1 MGTLAS
7 CPLRERRLSK
17 YDSMRDFTK
26 SPEPPGKVAGSAD
39 GRNRFLV
46 QRHRARRLHYDL
58 RFEVDGVL
66 VSWAVPK
73 GPSLDPARKSLAVKV
88 EDHPYAYGWFEG
100 IIPSGYGM
108 GDVVLWDDGW
118 WEPDP
123 EYPDEP
129 PAAKAI
135 DGGEFKFVLVGRKL
149 RGRFLLVRTGKQ
161 RWRRRPMVAD
171 AQEGRRGGAGV
182 GPGGLSRNPSL
193 SARTNERHRRRR
205 PGRWSA
211 ATKQELA
218 ALRKLPS
225 AKGLGGAQK
234 SRRLAR
240 RQHHPADHQP
250 RQGAD
255 AGSWEGPKPITKRE
269 IIAYYA
275 TVAPW
280 MTMAL
285 AGHPINLNRF
295 PDGIDSAKGGFYH
308 KAVPAHAPL
317 WVRRWPNPRASTG
330 ETREYLLIDGAPAL
344 VWAANFAGFEIH
356 PWTSTA
362 ASPDEPSYALVDID
376 PGTETTWDDTLTIAR
391 LYRVALDKLGLV
403 ARPKVTGKRGIQ
415 IYIPIKAG
423 YSFTETSEFVETLSR
438 TVGGVVRELVSWKWQ
453 KNARGGKARLDY
465 TQNQVNKTLVAAY
478 SIRPAPG
485 APVSVPLEWDELDD
499 PEAPVRPLD
508 DPRRAQT
515 TGNRRR
521 PVRCPDRRGSDA
533 AVAVTSDTDRE
544 YWC

>member
-1 MGTLAS
+1 
-7 CPLRERRLSK
+7 
-17 YDSMRDFTK
+17 MRDFTK
-26 SPEPPGKVAGSAD
+26 TPEPPGKVEGSAD

-66 VSWAVPK
+66 ISWAVPR
-73 GPSLDPARKSLAVKV
+73 GPSLDPKRKSLAVKV

-100 IIPSGYGM
+100 IIPSGYGK

-129 PAAKAI
+129 DAATAI
-135 DGGEFKFVLVGRKL
+135 ERGEFKFVLIGRKL
-149 RGRFLLVRTGKQ
+149 RGRFLLVRTSRKPGEDDDQWLLMHKQ
-161 RWRRRPMVAD
+161 DEAAV
-171 AQEGRRGGAGV
+171 
-182 GPGGLSRNPSL
+182 PGWDPEDHPHSVF
-193 SARTNERHRRRR
+193 SARTNEDIADGR
-205 PGRWSA
+205 PGRWAPASSA
-211 ATKQELA
+211 ELA
-218 ALRKLPS
+218 RLRKLPA
-225 AKGLGGAQK
+225 AKAEWSIGGITQQITNLDK
-234 SRRLAR
+234 VMM
-240 RQHHPADHQP
+240 PP
-250 RQGAD
+250 RDRG
-255 AGSWEGPKPITKRE
+255 KPITKRDL
-269 IIAYYA
+269 IAYYA

-280 MTMAL
+280 MTMGL

-295 PDGIDSAKGGFYH
+295 PDGIGGAKGGFYH
-308 KAVPAHAPL
+308 KAVPAHAPA

-344 VWAANFAGFEIH
+344 VWVANFAGFEIH

-391 LYRVALDKLGLV
+391 LYRVALDKLDLV

-415 IYIPIKAG
+415 IYIPIKPG
-423 YSFTETSEFVETLSR
+423 YSFSETSAFVEALSR
-438 TVGGVVRELVSWKWQ
+438 TVGGVVRELVSWKWH
-453 KNARGGKARLDY
+453 KSARGGKARLDY

-478 SIRPAPG
+478 SVRPSPG

-499 PEAPVRPLD
+499 RKL
-508 DPRRAQT
+508 R
-515 TGNRRR
+515 
-521 PVRCPDRRGSDA
+521 PDRWTIRDVLKRLETVGDPFDA
-533 AVAVTSDTDRE
+533 LVGEDQALPLL
-544 YWC
+544 

>member
-1 MGTLAS
+1 VAAERKLA
-7 CPLRERRLSK
+7 K
-17 YDSMRDFTK
+17 YDSMRDFSKT
-26 SPEPPGKVAGSAD
+26 PEPPGRVAGSAD

-66 VSWAVPK
+66 VSWAVPR
-73 GPSLDPARKSLAVKV
+73 GPSLDPTRKSLAVKV

-100 IIPSGYGM
+100 IIPSGYGQ

-129 PAAKAI
+129 DAATAI
-135 DGGEFKFVLVGRKL
+135 AGGEFKFVLIGRKL
-149 RGRFLLVRTGKQ
+149 RGRFLLVRTGGRSRDRSDDEWLLMHKKDD
-161 RWRRRPMVAD
+161 D
-171 AQEGRRGGAGV
+171 AV
-182 GPGGLSRNPSL
+182 PGWDPEDHPVSVLSS
-193 SARTNERHRRRR
+193 RTNEDIAAGR
-205 PGRWSA
+205 PGRWQA
-211 ATKQELA
+211 ATRAELSS
-218 ALRKLPS
+218 LRKLPA
-225 AKGLGGAQK
+225 AKADWTVGGVTQQITNLDKVLIPGRGQA
-234 SRRLAR
+234 
-240 RQHHPADHQP
+240 
-250 RQGAD
+250 
-255 AGSWEGPKPITKRE
+255 KPITKRE

-280 MTMAL
+280 MTMGL
-285 AGHPINLNRF
+285 SGRPVNLNRF

-308 KAVPAHAPL
+308 KAVPEHAPA

-330 ETREYLLIDGAPAL
+330 ETREYLMIDGAPAL
-344 VWAANFAGFEIH
+344 VWTANFAGFEIH

-376 PGTETTWDDTLTIAR
+376 PGTETIWEDTLTIAR
-391 LYRVALDKLGLV
+391 LYRVALDKLDLV

-415 IYIPIKAG
+415 IYIPVKAG
-423 YSFTETSEFVETLSR
+423 YTFKETSTFVEALSR

-453 KNARGGKARLDY
+453 KSARGGKARLDY

-485 APVSVPLEWDELDD
+485 APVSVPLDWDELDD
-499 PEAPVRPLD
+499 RKL
-508 DPRRAQT
+508 R
-515 TGNRRR
+515 
-521 PVRCPDRRGSDA
+521 PDRWTIRDVVKRLETVGDPFDA
-533 AVAVTSDTDRE
+533 LIGQDQALPLL
-544 YWC
+544 

>member
-1 MGTLAS
+1 VAGA
-7 CPLRERRLSK
+7 ERRLAK

-26 SPEPPGKVAGSAD
+26 SPEPPGRVAGSAD
-39 GRNRFLV
+39 GGQRFLV

-66 VSWAVPK
+66 ISWAVPK
-73 GPSLDPARKSLAVKV
+73 GPNLDPARKSLAVKV

-135 DGGEFKFVLVGRKL
+135 AGGEFKFVLIGRKL
-149 RGRFLLVRTGKQ
+149 RGRFLLVRTGKPGENDDQ
-161 RWRRRPMVAD
+161 WLLMHKKGD
-171 AQEGRRGGAGV
+171 AAVPKWDPEDLPHSV
-182 GPGGLSRNPSL
+182 L
-193 SARTNERHRRRR
+193 SARTNEDIAKGR
-205 PGRWSA
+205 PGRWPA
-211 ATKQELA
+211 ATNDELA

-225 AKGLGGAQK
+225 TK
-234 SRRLAR
+234 
-240 RQHHPADHQP
+240 ADWTVGNITQQITNLDKVLMP
-250 RQGAD
+250 GRGKA
-255 AGSWEGPKPITKRE
+255 KPITKRE

-285 AGHPINLNRF
+285 AARPVNLNRF

-308 KAVPAHAPL
+308 KAVPAHAPR

-330 ETREYLLIDGAPAL
+330 ETREYLMVDGAPAL

-362 ASPDEPSYALVDID
+362 ASPDEPSFALIDID

-391 LYRVALDKLGLV
+391 LYRVALDKLDLV

-415 IYIPIKAG
+415 IYIPVKAG
-423 YSFTETSEFVETLSR
+423 YSFRDTSDFVEALSR
-438 TVGGVVRELVSWKWQ
+438 TVGGVVRELVSWRWQ

-499 PEAPVRPLD
+499 PKLRSDRWTIRDVLKRLETVG
-508 DPRRAQT
+508 DPFDALIGEEQT
-515 TGNRRR
+515 L
-521 PVRCPDRRGSDA
+521 P
-533 AVAVTSDTDRE
+533 E
-544 YWC
+544 L

>member
-1 MGTLAS
+1 
-7 CPLRERRLSK
+7 
-17 YDSMRDFTK
+17 MRDFAK
-26 SPEPPGKVAGSAD
+26 SPEPPGHVAGSAD

-66 VSWAVPK
+66 ISWAVPK

-88 EDHPYAYGWFEG
+88 EDHPFAYGWFEG

-135 DGGEFKFVLVGRKL
+135 E
-149 RGRFLLVRTGKQ
+149 
-161 RWRRRPMVAD
+161 RWRVQVRAHRAQAARPLPARAHGQAGRERRPVAAD
-171 AQEGRRGGAGV
+171 AQEGRRGGAELGS
-182 GPGGLSRNPSL
+182 GGLPQSVL
-193 SARTNERHRRRR
+193 SARTNEDIAEGR
-205 PGRWSA
+205 PGRWPA
-211 ATKQELA
+211 ATDGELA

-225 AKGLGGAQK
+225 AK
-234 SRRLAR
+234 
-240 RQHHPADHQP
+240 ADWTV
-250 RQGAD
+250 
-255 AGSWEGPKPITKRE
+255 GSITQQITNLDKVLIPGRGKAKPITKRD

-285 AGHPINLNRF
+285 AGRPVNLNRF

-330 ETREYLLIDGAPAL
+330 ETREYLMIDGAPAL

-391 LYRVALDKLGLV
+391 LYRVALDKLDLV

-415 IYIPIKAG
+415 IYIPVKAG
-423 YSFTETSEFVETLSR
+423 YSFSETSDFVEALSR

-453 KNARGGKARLDY
+453 KNARGGMARLDY

-499 PEAPVRPLD
+499 PKLRSDRWTIRDVLKRLETVG
-508 DPRRAQT
+508 DPFDALIGQDQT
-515 TGNRRR
+515 L
-521 PVRCPDRRGSDA
+521 PA
-533 AVAVTSDTDRE
+533 L
-544 YWC
+544 

>member
-1 MGTLAS
+1 VAA
-7 CPLRERRLSK
+7 ERRLAK
-17 YDSMRDFTK
+17 YDSMRDFSAT
-26 SPEPPGKVAGSAD
+26 PEPPGHVAGSAD

-66 VSWAVPK
+66 VSWAVPR
-73 GPSLDPARKSLAVKV
+73 GPSLDPKRKSLAVKV

-100 IIPSGYGM
+100 IIPSGYGQ

-129 PAAKAI
+129 KAATAI
-135 DGGEFKFVLVGRKL
+135 ENGEFKFVLIGRKL
-149 RGRFLLVRTGKQ
+149 RGRWLLVRTSKPGEPDDQWLLMHKQ
-161 RWRRRPMVAD
+161 D
-171 AQEGRRGGAGV
+171 AAAV
-182 GPGGLSRNPSL
+182 PGWDPEDHPQSVI
-193 SARTNERHRRRR
+193 SARTNEDVAGGR
-205 PGRWSA
+205 PGRWPA
-211 ATKQELA
+211 ATAAELA
-218 ALRKLPS
+218 ELRRLPQAS
-225 AKGLGGAQK
+225 GLGGAQK
-234 SRRLAR
+234 SASNWTVGGITQQITNLDKVMMPGRGRA
-240 RQHHPADHQP
+240 
-250 RQGAD
+250 
-255 AGSWEGPKPITKRE
+255 KPITKRDL
-269 IIAYYA
+269 IAYYA

-280 MTMAL
+280 MTTSL

-295 PDGIDSAKGGFYH
+295 PDGIEGAKGGFYH

-317 WVRRWPNPRASTG
+317 WIRRWPNPRASTG

-344 VWAANFAGFEIH
+344 VWVANFAGFEIH

-376 PGTETTWDDTLTIAR
+376 PGTETTWDEVLTIAR
-391 LYRVALDKLGLV
+391 LYRVALDKLDLV

-423 YSFTETSEFVETLSR
+423 YSFKETSAFVETLSR
-438 TVGGVVRELVSWKWQ
+438 TVGGVVRELVSWKWH
-453 KNARGGKARLDY
+453 KSARGGKARLDY

-478 SIRPAPG
+478 SVRPAPG

-499 PEAPVRPLD
+499 KKLR
-508 DPRRAQT
+508 
-515 TGNRRR
+515 
-521 PVRCPDRRGSDA
+521 PDRWTIRDVLKRLETVGDPFDA
-533 AVAVTSDTDRE
+533 LVGHDQSLPLL
-544 YWC
+544 

>member
-1 MGTLAS
+1 MSAA
-7 CPLRERRLSK
+7 ERRLSK

-26 SPEPPGKVAGSAD
+26 SPEPPGQVAGSAD

-58 RFEVDGVL
+58 RFEIDGVL
-66 VSWAVPK
+66 VSWAVPR

-129 PAAKAI
+129 PAATAI
-135 DGGEFKFVLVGRKL
+135 ERGEFKFVLIGRKL
-149 RGRFLLVRTGKQ
+149 GGRFLLVRTAKPGTDDDQWLLMHKK
-161 RWRRRPMVAD
+161 D
-171 AQEGRRGGAGV
+171 AAAVSGWDPEDYPRSV
-182 GPGGLSRNPSL
+182 V
-193 SARTNERHRRRR
+193 SARTNVDIAEGR

-211 ATKQELA
+211 ATAAELA
-218 ALRKLPS
+218 ALRKLPA
-225 AKGLGGAQK
+225 AK
-234 SRRLAR
+234 S
-240 RQHHPADHQP
+240 DWTV
-250 RQGAD
+250 
-255 AGSWEGPKPITKRE
+255 AGVTQQITNLDKILIPGRGKAKPISKRE

-280 MTMAL
+280 MTMGL
-285 AGHPINLNRF
+285 AGHPVNLNRF
-295 PDGIDSAKGGFYH
+295 PDGVDSAKGGFYH

-362 ASPDEPSYALVDID
+362 ASPDEPSFALVDID

-415 IYIPIKAG
+415 IYIPVKPG
-423 YSFTETSEFVETLSR
+423 YSFPETSEFVETLSR

-465 TQNQVNKTLVAAY
+465 TQNQVNKTLVAPY

-499 PEAPVRPLD
+499 PKLRSDRWTIRDVLKRLETVG
-508 DPRRAQT
+508 DPF
-515 TGNRRR
+515 
-521 PVRCPDRRGSDA
+521 DA
-533 AVAVTSDTDRE
+533 LVGQGQALPAL
-544 YWC
+544 

>member
-1 MGTLAS
+1 MPAA
-7 CPLRERRLSK
+7 ERRLSK

-26 SPEPPGKVAGSAD
+26 SPEPPGRVAGSAD

-58 RFEVDGVL
+58 RFEIDGVL
-66 VSWAVPK
+66 VSWAVPR

-118 WEPDP
+118 WERDP

-129 PAAKAI
+129 AAAKAI
-135 DGGEFKFVLVGRKL
+135 EGGEFKFVLIGRKL
-149 RGRFLLVRTGKQ
+149 RGRFLLVRTAKPG
-161 RWRRRPMVAD
+161 AD
-171 AQEGRRGGAGV
+171 DDQWLLMHKKDDAAV
-182 GPGGLSRNPSL
+182 PGWDPEDYPQSVLSG
-193 SARTNERHRRRR
+193 RTNVDIAESR
-205 PGRWSA
+205 PGRWAA
-211 ATKQELA
+211 ATSSELA
-218 ALRKLPS
+218 ALRKLPA
-225 AKGLGGAQK
+225 AKAEWNVAGVTQQITNLDKVLIPGRGK
-234 SRRLAR
+234 S
-240 RQHHPADHQP
+240 
-250 RQGAD
+250 
-255 AGSWEGPKPITKRE
+255 KPITKRE

-280 MTMAL
+280 MTMGL

-295 PDGIDSAKGGFYH
+295 PDGVESAKGGFYH

-362 ASPDEPSYALVDID
+362 ASPDEPSFALVDID
-376 PGTETTWDDTLTIAR
+376 PGTETTWDETLTIAR
-391 LYRVALDKLGLV
+391 LYRVALDKLALL

-415 IYIPIKAG
+415 IYIPVKPG
-423 YSFTETSEFVETLSR
+423 YSFHETSEFVETLSR

-465 TQNQVNKTLVAAY
+465 TQNQVNKTLVAPY
-478 SIRPAPG
+478 SIRPAAG

-499 PEAPVRPLD
+499 RKLRSDRWTIRDVHKRLETVG
-508 DPRRAQT
+508 DPF
-515 TGNRRR
+515 
-521 PVRCPDRRGSDA
+521 DA
-533 AVAVTSDTDRE
+533 LVGQDQALPAL
-544 YWC
+544 